1 MRVYWTTRTGG
12 CVRYAFDGAKTGE
25 GLALSCE
32 RDLTLDADD
41 VTGLKAKC

>member
-1 MRVYWTTRTGG
+1 MRVYRTTRTGG
-12 CVRYAFDGAKTGE
+12 WAQYALDGAKTGE
-25 GLALSCE
+25 SLALSCE